1 MTGRQKKFFK
11 RLFILMLALATAL
24 LAAACGQ
31 TKDEENMPEVVKIG
45 FIGPFTGTNSAEGL
59 AARDAF
65 QMCIDKAAARHSL
78 PYELSVVAYDD
89 ASKPE
94 VGAEAANHLVADSNV
109 MAVAGHW
116 NSPVAETTIPIFI
129 SNKCP
134 MIIWGAISESL
145 TSELHY
151 PYITRVVPTDSQ
163 ENQPLADYVLGDLG
177 YSKIYIIAA
186 NTSYGNSNTEAF
198 EKQMAG
204 YSAQMTGFVEVNTGV
219 TDFRS
224 ILAQA
229 RDSGCEA
236 IFYGGTAYESALIAS
251 QMYEM
256 GMQDTL
262 LFGVSG
268 IASEEFINTA
278 GVAAAEGTISI
289 FPGVNAESSEECAK
303 FMAEYQR
310 YSQNPMGAFTVYA
323 YHTAQVIIA
332 ALEDVEGAPTREKV
346 TEAIANVE
354 MDGVMGHTTFDAIG
368 QTTNPMCYL
377 VVCQDGKWIAY
388 DRSEYAKGIRT
399 LPGKHS

>member
-1 MTGRQKKFFK
+1 MALAHTTGK
-11 RLFILMLALATAL
+11 RIIIMMLALAVAF
-24 LAAACGQ
+24 LAGGCGNAA
-31 TKDEENMPEVVKIG
+31 DNEDMPDVVKIG

-65 QMCIDKAAARHSL
+65 QMYIEKALARHNL
-78 PYELSVVAYDD
+78 PYDIAVVAYDD
-89 ASKPE
+89 ASIPE
-94 VGAEAANHLVADSNV
+94 KGAEAANNLVADSSV

-129 SNKCP
+129 NNKCP
-134 MIIWGAISESL
+134 MVIWGAISESL

-163 ENQPLADYVLGDLG
+163 ENQPLAGYVLGDLG
-177 YSKIYIIAA
+177 YSKIFVIAA

-198 EKQMAG
+198 KSQMAS
-204 YSAQMTGFVEVNTGV
+204 YAAQMTGFVEVEPGV
-219 TDFRS
+219 TDFRK
-224 ILAQA
+224 ILRQAQ
-229 RDSGCEA
+229 DSGCEA

-251 QMYEM
+251 QMYEL

-268 IASEEFINTA
+268 IASEDFINTA
-278 GVAAAEGTISI
+278 GAKAAEGTISI
-289 FPGVNAESSEECAK
+289 FPGINVESSEEYGE
-303 FMAEYQR
+303 FLAEYEQ
-310 YSQNPMGAFTVYA
+310 YSENPIGAFTVYA
-323 YHTAQVIIA
+323 YHTAQIIIT
-332 ALEDVEGAPTREKV
+332 ALENVEGVPTREKV
-346 TEAIANVE
+346 TDAIVNVE

-388 DRSEYAKGIRT
+388 DHSEYSKGIRT
-399 LPGKHS
+399 LPGKHF

>member
-1 MTGRQKKFFK
+1 MALVHTNRKPIVIMA
-11 RLFILMLALATAL
+11 LVLAVAFL
-24 LAAACGQ
+24 LGGCEQSA
-31 TKDEENMPEVVKIG
+31 DDENMPDVVKIG

-65 QMCIDKAAARHSL
+65 QMYIEKAAARHNL
-78 PYELSVVAYDD
+78 PYDIAVVAYDD
-89 ASKPE
+89 ASIPE
-94 VGAEAANHLVADSNV
+94 MGAEAANNLVADSSV

-129 SNKCP
+129 NNKCP
-134 MIIWGAISESL
+134 MVIWGAISESL

-163 ENQPLADYVLGDLG
+163 ENQPLAGYVLGDLG
-177 YSKIYIIAA
+177 YSKIFVIAA

-198 EKQMAG
+198 KKQMAI
-204 YSAQMTGFVEVNTGV
+204 YAAQMTGFVEVNPGV
-219 TDFRS
+219 TDFRK
-224 ILAQA
+224 ILKQAQA
-229 RDSGCEA
+229 SGCEA

-251 QMYEM
+251 QMYEL

-268 IASEEFINTA
+268 IASEDFINTA
-278 GVAAAEGTISI
+278 GADAAEGTISI
-289 FPGVNAESSEECAK
+289 FPGINVESSEEYGE
-303 FMAEYQR
+303 FLEEYEK
-310 YSQNPMGAFTVYA
+310 YSENPIGAFTVYA
-323 YHTAQVIIA
+323 YHTAQIIIT
-332 ALEDVEGAPTREKV
+332 ALENVDGVPTREKV
-346 TEAIANVE
+346 TDAIVNVE

-388 DRSEYAKGIRT
+388 DHSEYAKGIRT
-399 LPGKHS
+399 LPGKHF